1 MNLIQRPLLTED
13 EILRIERPY
22 VLVINAGS
30 YPAIVK
36 IPDLSKWKYNK
47 ILGLGNK
54 EHNRKVRI
62 EREKERPERE
72 LKKMQLW
79 KIWRDYRY

>member
-1 MNLIQRPLLTED
+1 MNLIARPLLTED

-22 VLVINAGS
+22 VLILNSGN
-30 YPAIVK
+30 YPAIIK

-47 ILGLGNK
+47 LLGLGNK
-54 EHNRKVRI
+54 EHNRKLR
-62 EREKERPERE
+62 ERREKERPKRD

-79 KIWRDYRY
+79 KIWIEYRF

>member
-1 MNLIQRPLLTED
+1 MNLIARPLLTED

-22 VLVINAGS
+22 VLILNSGN
-30 YPAIVK
+30 YPAMVK

-47 ILGLGNK
+47 LLGLGNK
-54 EHNRKVRI
+54 EHNRKVRE
-62 EREKERPERE
+62 ERECARTERE

-79 KIWRDYRY
+79 KIWIEYRF